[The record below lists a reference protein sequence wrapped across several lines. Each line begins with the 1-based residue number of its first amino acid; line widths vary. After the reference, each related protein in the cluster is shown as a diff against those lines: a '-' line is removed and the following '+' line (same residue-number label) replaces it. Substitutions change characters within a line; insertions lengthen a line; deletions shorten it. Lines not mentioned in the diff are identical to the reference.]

1 MVADLADEGLHS
13 KVDLRVLAKVRL
25 GGEAR
30 STLRA
35 HMRLRLVKRRVSPV
49 SRLWRGEQCERGV
62 LRL

>member
-1 MVADLADEGLHS
+1 MVADLADERLDS

-35 HMRLRLVKRRVSPV
+35 NVRLRLVKRRVSPV
-49 SRLWRGEQCERGV
+49 SRLWQGEQCERGV

>member
-13 KVDLRVLAKVRL
+13 KVDLRVLAQVRL

-35 HMRLRLVKRRVSPV
+35 HVWLRLVKRRVSPV
-49 SRLWRGEQCERGV
+49 S
-62 LRL
+62 

>member
-35 HMRLRLVKRRVSPV
+35 HVRLRLVKRRVSPV
-49 SRLWRGEQCERGV
+49 S
-62 LRL
+62 

>member
-1 MVADLADEGLHS
+1 MVADLADERLHC
-13 KVDLRVLAKVRL
+13 KVDLRVLAQVRL

-35 HMRLRLVKRRVSPV
+35 NVRLRLVKRRVSPV
-49 SRLWRGEQCERGV
+49 SRLGRGEQGERSV